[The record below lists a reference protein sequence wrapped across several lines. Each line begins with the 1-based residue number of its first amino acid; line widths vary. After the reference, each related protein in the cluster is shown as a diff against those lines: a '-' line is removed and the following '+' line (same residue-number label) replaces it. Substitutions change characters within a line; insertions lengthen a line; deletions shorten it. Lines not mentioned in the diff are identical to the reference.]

1 MTVQGTPY
9 NFLKKG
15 RLTMYKVRV
24 YDKDGNRQYG
34 DPLHPADCDAA
45 FSSFQAAE
53 RYVEYRERHDR
64 RCIIINEREEI

>member
-1 MTVQGTPY
+1 
-9 NFLKKG
+9 
-15 RLTMYKVRV
+15 MYKVRV

-53 RYVEYRERHDR
+53 RYVEWRERYGR